1 MSPSTAISSRCVCC
15 TTALL
20 SVDIFPCF
28 SRRTRWRRRSSV
40 RLSDRQLAQNYLR
53 LFVVG
58 LFLHVRLQRQ
68 KRALLFGVSFV
79 VLCGFAVNVWRERKL
94 TRHSTQYSEVG
105 AERHDMVVP
114 IHEEKS
120 VQKLQFYAV
129 ASKEVGAKRAKG
141 NELRHFW
148 PGAHCCLHA
157 VVDLDL
163 KVEELAVLCLCL
175 CQLVEEIVKQEEMI
189 E

>member
-1 MSPSTAISSRCVCC
+1 VWGMSPSTAISSRCVCC

-68 KRALLFGVSFV
+68 KRVLLFGVSFV
-79 VLCGFAVNVWRERKL
+79 VLCGFAVNVWIEKML

-105 AERHDMVVP
+105 AEQ
-114 IHEEKS
+114 KS
-120 VQKLQFYAV
+120 RCCSRRRVRLSSLSWRTALGRLLYNRSV
-129 ASKEVGAKRAKG
+129 
-141 NELRHFW
+141 ELCRYVC
-148 PGAHCCLHA
+148 G
-157 VVDLDL
+157 
-163 KVEELAVLCLCL
+163 
-175 CQLVEEIVKQEEMI
+175 
-189 E
+189 